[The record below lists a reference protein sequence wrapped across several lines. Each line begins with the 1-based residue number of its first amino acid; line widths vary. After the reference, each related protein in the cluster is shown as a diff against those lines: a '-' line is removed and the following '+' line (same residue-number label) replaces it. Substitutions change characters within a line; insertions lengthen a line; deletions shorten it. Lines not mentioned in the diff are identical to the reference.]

1 MSTGASL
8 LTRAAIGAL
17 LLAAPRAALASPRAG
32 AMLAMLQEESIGAA
46 DLTPT
51 PTASPSPGAEA
62 TGAPGETGSAAVTPS
77 ATPSPL
83 PEREALPEPTALPTA
98 TGDMGQLGIG
108 SITPSPQIS
117 DSSLDSVITA
127 TADPAR
133 AASLRITEQ
142 ARVLLLAGKA
152 DDAIRELSRAI
163 SVDPSDPYAY
173 FYLGR
178 ANIAKKSYVQAITF
192 LKRAEIGFGSDPQW
206 LGETLAFEGLAY
218 EEGGH
223 PDAAA
228 ASYQQALQAEPGNLM
243 ARVGY
248 TRLAPSITEPSPAA
262 TDGAS
267 DGGEAQPAP
276 EESEAPPAPAEPTAA
291 PPPGE

>member
-1 MSTGASL
+1 MGTGASL

-17 LLAAPRAALASPRAG
+17 LLAAPRAALAAPRAG
-32 AMLAMLQEESIGAA
+32 AVLAMLQEQSIGAA
-46 DLTPT
+46 DLTPTPPPT

-62 TGAPGETGSAAVTPS
+62 TGAPAEPGESGTPALMPS
-77 ATPSPL
+77 ATPTATQSPP
-83 PEREALPEPTALPTA
+83 PESEPLPEPTPLPTA
-98 TGDMGQLGIG
+98 TGDMEPLGIG

-117 DSSLDSVITA
+117 DSSLDPAIA
-127 TADPAR
+127 AAPDPAR

-142 ARVLLLAGKA
+142 ARVQLLAGKA
-152 DDAIRELSRAI
+152 DGAIRDLSRAI

-192 LKRAEIGFGSDPQW
+192 LKRAEIGFGSNPQW

-223 PDAAA
+223 PNAAA
-228 ASYQQALQAEPGNLM
+228 AAYQQALQAEPGNLM
-243 ARVGY
+243 ARHH
-248 TRLAPSITEPSPAA
+248 R
-262 TDGAS
+262 
-267 DGGEAQPAP
+267 AQP
-276 EESEAPPAPAEPTAA
+276 
-291 PPPGE
+291 GCH